1 MDYNKLREEPLK
13 SAVQQDYF
21 KAYKYTQLGNIDFVI
36 AKHNTE
42 KGMHSLFEEEGIDGS
57 IKSILWFKSLIKYR
71 ELSKK
76 RRDFSGKCGFYR
88 EYSVK
93 ALQNM
98 K

>member
-1 MDYNKLREEPLK
+1 MIGIDTTFLVDLEISDSPRHNG
-13 SAVQQDYF
+13 AV
-21 KAYKYTQLGNIDFVI
+21 A
-36 AKHNTE
+36 
-42 KGMHSLFEEEGIDGS
+42 LFEKWRREKHSELAIYNQTFLEFQHVITDS
-57 IKSILWFKSLIKYR
+57 FKSLIKYR